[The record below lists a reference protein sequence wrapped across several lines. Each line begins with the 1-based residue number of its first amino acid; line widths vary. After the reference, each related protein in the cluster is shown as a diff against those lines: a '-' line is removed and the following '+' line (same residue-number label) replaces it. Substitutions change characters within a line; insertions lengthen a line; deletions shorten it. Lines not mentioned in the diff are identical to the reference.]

1 MLGWQAKG
9 PRHRDVAHVVVA
21 LCHAYSGRYTRRPV
35 SSTAV
40 AAQSAQQRPAAQC
53 IQAARF
59 IAMDSPTTRKTDTRT
74 KSKSTSSGL
83 EGRTKFPIRVW
94 EAKPS
99 VVTQPG
105 TVGSKQQ
112 LLIKYLR
119 RRPPLEHAVSKMF
132 DCSPLQLLW
141 GCAVWISD
149 ALRCSPGA
157 LHACRAHQRVD
168 TEAGDCPWPVL
179 HGRAPHHQPGCSI
192 STSSVIDNSRGTA
205 CAYHPHV

>member
-1 MLGWQAKG
+1 MSLSHSATHTAAATHAVQCRVQQWQRRAHNNG
-9 PRHRDVAHVVVA
+9 QRHSASR
-21 LCHAYSGRYTRRPV
+21 LLV
-35 SSTAV
+35 SSPWTA
-40 AAQSAQQRPAAQC
+40 QRPGKQ
-53 IQAARF
+53 IHAR
-59 IAMDSPTTRKTDTRT
+59 SPSPRPAGWKEEQ
-74 KSKSTSSGL
+74 SS
-83 EGRTKFPIRVW
+83 
-94 EAKPS
+94 PS
-99 VVTQPG
+99 AFGKQSPRSSHNRS